1 MPRPPGTGSRLP
13 YPFETLR
20 HWYVSPFGGRTTE
33 LAEGQVGV
41 NGEALEENTEIDAGR
56 ERVGVAV
63 LGEAREARPYLIR
76 EHFVVVPLD
85 ASRPEALE
93 LSPRGEVVL
102 PAGEWDFVRRP
113 QLQPNPGQALVI
125 QKAPGR
131 LAADPAALGE
141 LLALEFRRRRGA

>member
-41 NGEALEENTEIDAGR
+41 N
-56 ERVGVAV
+56 
-63 LGEAREARPYLIR
+63 GEAREARPYLIR